1 MIWLNNLRYKIGHYF
16 LKQELVDFS
25 RERGFDGFEN
35 SKSIG
40 ILFDATQKDD
50 LELATRYV
58 KYLKDHKKRIKAIG
72 FFQGKTIPDMVFS
85 KLEFDYFTKKDLN
98 WYFKPMPGFV
108 DQFIDE
114 EFDILIDLNLDLAF
128 PLQYISELSK
138 AKFKIGKFQEGNTH
152 YDFMIDV
159 PEDKGIK
166 YFLRNLDLYIQQIN
180 TIKGNE

>member
-1 MIWLNNLRYKIGHYF
+1 MVWLDNIRYKIAQYF
-16 LKQELVDFS
+16 LKQELEEHA

-40 ILFDATQKDD
+40 IIFDASQKDD

-72 FFQGKTIPDMVFS
+72 FFQGKTIPDMVYS

-98 WYFKPMPGFV
+98 WYFKPTPGFIE
-108 DQFIDE
+108 QFINED
-114 EFDILIDLNLDLAF
+114 FDILIDLNLDLAF
-128 PLQYISELSK
+128 PLEYISCLSK
-138 AKFKIGKFQEGNTH
+138 AKFKIGKYREKENH
-152 YDFMIDV
+152 YDLMINV
-159 PEDKGIK
+159 PDEKGIK

-180 TIKGNE
+180 TTKNNE